1 MVRRRDGQGL
11 LGEVVLFGALGAP
24 ETLLDP
30 ALRRVDA
37 LLSDEVLIDAVWA
50 VLRRRRPQS
59 ARRGRPGT
67 PAEVVLRLL
76 VLKHLKGWSY
86 AQLEWEVRGSVAYRY
101 FCRIGGGTVPDAK
114 TLVRLGQLLD
124 GPALQDVLARVVAVA
139 REQQVTRGR
148 RLRIDTTVVEA
159 AIRHPTDSG
168 LCADAVRVVSRA
180 LRRLGQAG
188 ITLPTRVRDVRRSV
202 RRRVYEIGQ
211 AMRRRGEAA
220 TAALQRPYRRLL
232 RVTGRLVRQA
242 ATTAAAVPAQLG
254 GLSAAQ
260 QRVAAGA
267 LAVLET
273 ILPRARQ
280 VLAQTRAR
288 ILRGETT
295 SAGKLVSLFEPTAQI
310 LRRGK
315 PHRPTEFGRLVEVH
329 ETEGGIVTAIGV
341 VDGKADAPL
350 LVPAVEQHGV
360 RFGRAPCL
368 VATDRAF
375 YSTEGERRVRELGV
389 HHAVIPKPGF
399 RSRERIAY
407 EQRRWF
413 RRGRAWRAGGEARI
427 ARLKHCFGL
436 ARARSRGDP
445 GMARTIYWAAI
456 ANNLLAIAAR
466 AA

>member
-1 MVRRRDGQGL
+1 MVRRRDGQRL
-11 LGEVVLFGALGAP
+11 LGEVVLFGVLGAP
-24 ETLLDP
+24 DALLDP
-30 ALRRVDA
+30 AMRRVDA
-37 LLSDEVLIDAVWA
+37 LLDDEALIDGVWA
-50 VLRRRRPQS
+50 VLRQRRPQS
-59 ARRGRPGT
+59 ARRGRPST

-86 AQLEWEVRGSVAYRY
+86 AELEWEVRGSVAYRH

-124 GPALQDVLARVVAVA
+124 GGALQAVLARVVAVA
-139 REQQVTRGR
+139 REHRVTRGR
-148 RLRIDTTVVEA
+148 RLRLDTTVVEA

-180 LRRLGQAG
+180 LRRLRQAG
-188 ITLPTRVRDVRRSV
+188 ITLPARVRDVRRSV

-220 TAALQRPYRRLL
+220 TAALQRPYRGLL
-232 RVTGRLVRQA
+232 RITGRLVRQA
-242 ATTAAAVPAQLG
+242 AATAAAVPRQLG
-254 GLSAAQ
+254 TLPVVPQRAAA
-260 QRVAAGA
+260 RA

-273 ILPRARQ
+273 MLPRVRQ

-329 ETEGGIVTAIGV
+329 ETEGGIVTAVGV
-341 VDGKADAPL
+341 VDSKADAPL
-350 LVPAVEQHGV
+350 LVPAVEQHRV
-360 RFGRAPCL
+360 VFGRVPGL

-399 RSRERIAY
+399 RSRERSAY

-436 ARARSRGDP
+436 ARARYRGDP

-456 ANNLLAIAAR
+456 ANNLLAIAVR

>member
-11 LGEVVLFGALGAP
+11 LGEVVLFGVLGAP
-24 ETLLDP
+24 EALLDP
-30 ALRRVDA
+30 ALRRVDP
-37 LLSDEVLIDAVWA
+37 LLDDAALIDGVWA
-50 VLRRRRPQS
+50 VLRPRWPQS

-67 PAEVVLRLL
+67 PADVVLRLL

-86 AQLEWEVRGSVAYRY
+86 EQLEWEVRGSVAYRH
-101 FCRIGGGTVPDAK
+101 FCRVGGGTVPDAK

-124 GPALQDVLARVVAVA
+124 GRALQEVLARVVAVA
-139 REQQVTRGR
+139 RERRVTRGQ
-148 RLRIDTTVVEA
+148 RLRIDTTGVEA

-188 ITLPTRVRDVRRSV
+188 IALPARVRDVRRSV

-211 AMRRRGEAA
+211 AMRRRGDAA
-220 TAALQRPYRRLL
+220 TAALERPYRGLL
-232 RVTGRLVRQA
+232 RITGRLVRQA
-242 ATTAAAVPAQLG
+242 TATAAAVPAQLAT
-254 GLSAAQ
+254 LSAVH
-260 QRVAAGA
+260 QRAAARA

-273 ILPRARQ
+273 MLPRVRQ
-280 VLAQTRAR
+280 VLTQTRAR

-295 SAGKLVSLFEPTAQI
+295 SAGKLVSLFEPTTQI

-329 ETEGGIVTAIGV
+329 ESEGGIVTAVGV

-350 LVPAVEQHGV
+350 LVPAVEQHGAV
-360 RFGRAPCL
+360 FGRPPRL

-375 YSTEGERRVRELGV
+375 YSTEGEHRVRSLGV
-389 HHAVIPKPGF
+389 AHAVIPKPGF

-407 EQRRWF
+407 ERQRWF

-427 ARLKHCFGL
+427 AHLKHCFGL
-436 ARARSRGDP
+436 ARARYRGDP
-445 GMARTIYWAAI
+445 GMARTVFWAAI

-466 AA
+466 TA

>member
-11 LGEVVLFGALGAP
+11 LGEVVLFGVLGTP

-37 LLSDEVLIDAVWA
+37 LLGDEALLDTVWA
-50 VLRRRRPQS
+50 VLRQRRPQS

-76 VLKHLKGWSY
+76 VLKHLRGWSY
-86 AQLEWEVRGSVAYRY
+86 EELEWEVRGNVAYRH

-124 GPALQDVLARVVAVA
+124 GRALQDVLARVVAVA
-139 REQQVTRGR
+139 QARRVTRGR

-159 AIRHPTDSG
+159 SIRHQTDSS
-168 LCADAVRVVSRA
+168 LCADVVRVVSRA

-188 ITLPTRVRDVRRSV
+188 ITLPARGRDVRRSV

-211 AMRRRGEAA
+211 AMRRRGEA
-220 TAALQRPYRRLL
+220 TAALQRPYRGLL
-232 RVTGRLVRQA
+232 RVTGRVVRQA
-242 ATTAAAVPAQLG
+242 AATAAGVPAQLG
-254 GLSAAQ
+254 TVPIVQ
-260 QRVAAGA
+260 QRAAARA

-273 ILPRARQ
+273 ILPRAAQ

-329 ETEGGIVTAIGV
+329 ETEGGIVTAVGV

-389 HHAVIPKPGF
+389 QHAVIPKPGF

-436 ARARSRGDP
+436 ARARYRGDP

>member
-11 LGEVVLFGALGAP
+11 LGEVVLFGVLGAP

-37 LLSDEVLIDAVWA
+37 LLGDEALIDAVWT

-59 ARRGRPGT
+59 ARRGRPST

-76 VLKHLKGWSY
+76 VLKHLKVWSY
-86 AQLEWEVRGSVAYRY
+86 EQLEWEVRGSVAYRH

-114 TLVRLGQLLD
+114 TVVRLGQLLD

-139 REQQVTRGR
+139 KERHVTRGR

-159 AIRHPTDSG
+159 SIRHPTDSG

-188 ITLPTRVRDVRRSV
+188 LTLPARVRDVRRSV

-220 TAALQRPYRRLL
+220 TTALQRPYRGLL
-232 RVTGRLVRQA
+232 RITGRLVRQA

-254 GLSAAQ
+254 TLPAVQ
-260 QRVAAGA
+260 QRAAARA

-273 ILPRARQ
+273 MLPRVRQ

-288 ILRGETT
+288 VLRGETT

-329 ETEGGIVTAIGV
+329 ETEGGVVTAVGV

-360 RFGRAPCL
+360 RFGRAPGL

-436 ARARSRGDP
+436 ARARYRGDP